1 MQETSNNINSLAQ
14 DKYPWGIIKK
24 QTVNS
29 LKSAAVLVVDLRFA
43 DLIRRE
49 QFLDSLF
56 FCCFKKLKDLFL
68 TPLVLQR
75 YVAEKQKYRNI
86 R

>member
-1 MQETSNNINSLAQ
+1 MEEDITSLTQ

-49 QFLDSLF
+49 QFLFSLF
-56 FCCFKKLKDLFL
+56 FLLL
-68 TPLVLQR
+68 
-75 YVAEKQKYRNI
+75 
-86 R
+86 